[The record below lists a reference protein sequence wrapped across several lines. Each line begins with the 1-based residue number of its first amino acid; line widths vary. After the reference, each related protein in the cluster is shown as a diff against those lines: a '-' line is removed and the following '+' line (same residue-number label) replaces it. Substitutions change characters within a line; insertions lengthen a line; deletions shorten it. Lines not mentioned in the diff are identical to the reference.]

1 MFAGILTSFNS
12 FFISKRDSNR
22 YVDIGMNALAA
33 SILFVAVIAFY
44 SFQYTIHQD
53 LAGNLLSGKLALQ
66 LGEQY
71 ELYSIYFPPAEKVW
85 FSLAAKLQDISGLR
99 SDHVVLAMSYCAVV
113 FSAGFAYS
121 IRKKTVGATPWFF
134 ILSLIALTI
143 LPILFRNIFG
153 LREHL
158 VALGLYPY
166 LIYRLSDP
174 TGTKISLSW
183 RIAIGLWAGWALLF
197 KYLYAVAILLIEIA
211 DAIIQ
216 RRFSLLFRIENL
228 IAATIVIAYL
238 FSWLVMEPDNL
249 ETISIMK
256 NAVSANLIDAKLNAY
271 YVGFSLVYAAPL
283 FLIGLL
289 YKADHRNMFLCLALL
304 IGAIA
309 VAAIQARWYAHHHFP
324 IILTSVLLFWIVG
337 KKATKILALCMTLL
351 LGHSIY
357 IESKKS
363 DLNQTRIAIL
373 EKSFQDNNIS
383 IEKKRIALLAAYP
396 SPFNE
401 VIAKFGGIRWT
412 ALMNFAYVAAEL
424 KEHDIQEKNTSPAP
438 PIEKFSDGR
447 NILHDKTLRL
457 WENFL
462 PHVII
467 MDHSTSWPLQY
478 LQIRW
483 PNLLSKDIRFNE
495 ILKNYEL
502 SYTHKKAGLE
512 YQYYT
517 RKQ

>member
-12 FFISKRDSNR
+12 LFISKSDGNR
-22 YVDIGMNALAA
+22 SVEIGMNALAA
-33 SILFVAVIAFY
+33 SILFVAIIAFY

-71 ELYSIYFPPAEKVW
+71 ELYSIYFPPAEKLW
-85 FSLAAKLQDISGLR
+85 FSLAAKLQEFSGLR
-99 SDHVVLAMSYCAVV
+99 SDHIVLAMSYCAVV
-113 FSAGFAYS
+113 FSVGFAYS
-121 IRKKTVGATPWFF
+121 IRKKAVGATPWFF

-166 LIYRLSDP
+166 LIFRLSDP

-197 KYLYAVAILLIEIA
+197 KYLYAVAILLIEVA

-238 FSWLVMEPDNL
+238 FSWLVIKPGNL

-283 FLIGLL
+283 FLVGLL

-324 IILTSVLLFWIVG
+324 IILTSVLLFWIIG
-337 KKATKILALCMTLL
+337 KNATKIITVCVALL
-351 LGHSIY
+351 LVHSIY
-357 IESKKS
+357 NEFRKS
-363 DLNQTRIAIL
+363 DLNQTRITIL

-383 IEKKRIALLAAYP
+383 LEKKRVALMAAYP

-424 KEHDIQEKNTSPAP
+424 KEHDIQENNDSPAP
-438 PIEKFSDGR
+438 PILEFSDGR

-457 WENFL
+457 WEDFL
-462 PHVII
+462 PDVII
-467 MDHSTSWPLQY
+467 MDHSTSWPLQH

-502 SYTHKKAGLE
+502 SYTHKNAGLE